1 MIADVRRRLEQGPF
15 VPFVIHTSDAHE
27 YSVPTVDHAKI
38 SPRGNRVVVF
48 TDEGATAILGPIHIN
63 SIVDSRP
70 NGE

>member
-1 MIADVRRRLEQGPF
+1 MIADVRSRLERVPF
-15 VPFVIHTSDAHE
+15 VPFLIRTSNGHE
-27 YSVPTVDHAKI
+27 HSVPTVDYAKI

-63 SIVDSRP
+63 SVIDSQP

>member
-1 MIADVRRRLEQGPF
+1 MIADVRRRLERVPF
-15 VPFVIHTSDAHE
+15 VPFVIRTSDRHE

-48 TDEGATAILGPIHIN
+48 TDEGATGILGPIHIN
-63 SIVDSRP
+63 SVIDSQP